1 MKQIQ
6 NGKMTICVDHVVFQN
21 KNYIDVRTFYST
33 DDGELKPTRKGMMIP
48 VDHVDEVAEAM
59 LEELEAFT
67 SKTREKPRAKVEET
81 TTSTT
86 TKKKPPIYF
95 ISVGASIA
103 SKIAK
108 KQCFS
113 DLQKLL
119 ARPQSFRPGAK
130 VYITKSTKYRVNGT
144 EVAIGQGASIA
155 VWSHTRSKWVKCK

>member
-21 KNYIDVRTFYST
+21 KNYLDVRTFYST

-48 VDHVDEVAEAM
+48 IDHADEVAEAM

-67 SKTREKPRAKVEET
+67 SKTREKSQAKVEEAATPT
-81 TTSTT
+81 TP
-86 TKKKPPIYF
+86 KKKPPIYF
-95 ISVGASIA
+95 ISVGTRIVSNV
-103 SKIAK
+103 AK
-108 KQCFS
+108 KQCFP

-119 ARPQSFRPGAK
+119 ARPQAFRPGAK

-155 VWSHTRSKWVKCK
+155 VWSHMRSKWVKCK